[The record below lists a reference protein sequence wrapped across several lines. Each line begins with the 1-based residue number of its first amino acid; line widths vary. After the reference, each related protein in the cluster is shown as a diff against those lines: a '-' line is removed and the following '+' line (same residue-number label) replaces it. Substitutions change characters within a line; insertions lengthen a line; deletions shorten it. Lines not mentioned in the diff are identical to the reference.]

1 MTPRDQLGGGS
12 AWMSPLEHLARGA
25 GRARCLEGRV
35 AEPPSRRATRS
46 EANLRGCDGVVGLA
60 LSRAARATRS
70 QANPRGCDGSRMRGG
85 VRPPAARSPSRAVI
99 VRSRALLVLAAV
111 GVGACAN
118 PAPVLEVDTIYLNG
132 EIVTMDAE
140 SRTVEAVA
148 VRGDEIVAVGTD
160 REVARMAGSG
170 TRVVDLEGRTMT
182 PGFYAPHD
190 HFPWAGAIATTMANL
205 NSPPMGPVEN
215 IDDLVDAL
223 REWAAETEAGGWIQG
238 WGYDDTLLEDGRH
251 PTRHDL
257 DRVSTEH
264 PIYINHTSGHLGV
277 ANTLALEMAGINADT
292 RPPPGGVIRREPDGA
307 PDGVLE
313 ETAAWR
319 VMGIVPPATRDQ
331 KLEGFRRASRIYVE
345 QGVTTT
351 VITGGSAENLAD
363 LQMARREGLLPLRV
377 VTMVSKDG
385 PGFPSPAEAGGF
397 VSGFGDERLKLGGIK
412 IVQDGS
418 NQGFTGYFTE
428 PYHTPFNGDPEWR
441 GYPARSREALT
452 AMVKELHRAGYQ
464 IAIHGNGDAAID
476 DIIHAFREAQRDFP
490 REDARHRIEHCQMV
504 RKDQLDQIAELGITP
519 SFFVGHVFY
528 WGDRHRDIF
537 MGPERAAGISPLRS
551 SIDRGIRFT
560 VHDDTPVTPVDPL
573 QLIWVSVN
581 RLTRSDQVLGPEE
594 RVTPLEAMRALTV
607 DAAWQNFEEDVKGSI
622 EPGKLAD
629 LVVLSDNP
637 LTVDPAT
644 LRDIQVLETIVGGE
658 TVHRRGG

>member
-1 MTPRDQLGGGS
+1 MNRTRQPQSLLQAS
-12 AWMSPLEHLARGA
+12 MILMAAGA
-25 GRARCLEGRV
+25 ASC
-35 AEPPSRRATRS
+35 AT
-46 EANLRGCDGVVGLA
+46 
-60 LSRAARATRS
+60 
-70 QANPRGCDGSRMRGG
+70 
-85 VRPPAARSPSRAVI
+85 
-99 VRSRALLVLAAV
+99 
-111 GVGACAN
+111 

-132 EIVTMDAE
+132 QIVTMDAE
-140 SRTVEAVA
+140 ARTVEAVA
-148 VRGDEIVAVGTD
+148 VRGDEIVGVGSNA
-160 REVARMAGSG
+160 EIGLMAGPG

-190 HFPWAGAIATTMANL
+190 HFPWAGAIAVTTVNL
-205 NSPPMGPVEN
+205 NSPPMGPVVN
-215 IDDLVDAL
+215 IDGLVDAL
-223 REWAAETEAGGWIQG
+223 REKAAETPAGDWIQG
-238 WGYDDTLLEDGRH
+238 WGYDDTLIEDQRH
-251 PTRHDL
+251 PDRHDL

-264 PIYINHTSGHLGV
+264 PIYISHTSGHLGV
-277 ANTLALEMAGINADT
+277 ANTMALGMARITADT
-292 RPPPGGVIRREPDGA
+292 QPPPGGVIRHEADTGE

-313 ETAAWR
+313 ETAAWM
-319 VMGIVPPATRDQ
+319 VMGIVPPATVEQ
-331 KLEGFRRASRIYVE
+331 KLEGFRRAVQIYVE

-351 VITGGSAENLAD
+351 VITGGTAENVVD
-363 LQMARREGLLPLRV
+363 LQMARREGLLALRV
-377 VTMVSKDG
+377 VTMVSKAA

-397 VSGFGDERLKLGGIK
+397 VSGFGDDRLKLGGIK

-441 GYPARSREALT
+441 GYPARSREDLT
-452 AMVKELHRAGYQ
+452 AMVKGLHRAGYQ

-504 RKDQLDQIAELGITP
+504 RKDQLDEIAELGITP

-581 RLTRSDQVLGPEE
+581 RLTRSDRVLGPEE
-594 RVTPLEAMRALTV
+594 RVTPLEAMRAMTI
-607 DAAWQNFEEDVKGSI
+607 DAAWQNFEEDIKGSI

-629 LVVLSDNP
+629 LVILSDNP
-637 LTVDPAT
+637 LTVDPLT
-644 LRDIQVLETIVGGE
+644 IREIRVLETIVGGE
-658 TVHRRGG
+658 TVHLRED

>member
-1 MTPRDQLGGGS
+1 MNRTHQPQSL
-12 AWMSPLEHLARGA
+12 L
-25 GRARCLEGRV
+25 
-35 AEPPSRRATRS
+35 
-46 EANLRGCDGVVGLA
+46 
-60 LSRAARATRS
+60 RAAIILMA
-70 QANPRGCDGSRMRGG
+70 AG
-85 VRPPAARSPSRAVI
+85 VA
-99 VRSRALLVLAAV
+99 
-111 GVGACAN
+111 ACAV
-118 PAPVLEVDTIYLNG
+118 PAPVLEVDTVYLNG
-132 EIVTMDAE
+132 QIVTMDAE
-140 SRTVEAVA
+140 ARTVEALA
-148 VRGDEIVAVGTD
+148 VRGDEIVGVGSST
-160 REVARMAGSG
+160 EIGLMAGPG

-190 HFPWAGAIATTMANL
+190 HFPWAGAIAVTTVNL
-205 NSPPMGPVEN
+205 NSPPMGPVQN
-215 IDDLVDAL
+215 IDGLVDAL
-223 REWAAETEAGGWIQG
+223 REKAAETPAGDWIQG
-238 WGYDDTLLEDGRH
+238 WGYDDTLIEDQRH
-251 PTRHDL
+251 PNRHDL

-264 PIYINHTSGHLGV
+264 PIYISHTSGHLGV
-277 ANTLALEMAGINADT
+277 ANTMALGMARITADT
-292 RPPPGGVIRREPDGA
+292 QPPPGGVIRHEADTGE

-313 ETAAWR
+313 ETAAWM
-319 VMGIVPPATRDQ
+319 VMGIVPPATVEQ
-331 KLEGFRRASRIYVE
+331 KLEGFRRAVQIYVE

-351 VITGGSAENLAD
+351 VITGGTAENVID
-363 LQMARREGLLPLRV
+363 LQMARREGLLSLRV
-377 VTMVSKDG
+377 VTMVSKAA

-397 VSGFGDERLKLGGIK
+397 VSGFGDNRLKLGGIK

-441 GYPARSREALT
+441 GYPARSREDLT
-452 AMVKELHRAGYQ
+452 AMVKGLHRAGYQ

-504 RKDQLDQIAELGITP
+504 RKDQLDEIAELGITP

-537 MGPERAAGISPLRS
+537 MGPERASGISPLKS

-581 RLTRSDQVLGPEE
+581 RRTRSDQVLGPEE
-594 RVTPLEAMRALTV
+594 QVSPLEAMRAMTI
-607 DAAWQNFEEDVKGSI
+607 DAAWQNFEEDIKGSI

-629 LVVLSDNP
+629 LVILSDNP
-637 LTVDPAT
+637 LTVDPLAI
-644 LRDIQVLETIVGGE
+644 REIQVVETIVGGE
-658 TVHRRGG
+658 TVYLRGD